1 MSHPVHSE
9 WIGLP
14 TPAGTMAA
22 FLALP
27 PGGRGPGLLLVQE
40 IFGVNEHIRE
50 VAQQYALAGFVVLAP
65 DVFWRQ
71 APRVELGYEGA
82 DREHGMQLASALVPT
97 ELQADLMAALAAL
110 RARPEVRA
118 RADTRTST
126 HTSANTG
133 ANTKPDAH
141 PPAKIG
147 VIGFCMGGRLAYNA
161 AALGGVDAAVAYYGG
176 GIQQQLGQATQVNC
190 PIQFHYGESDR
201 HIPPEAVEAVRSA
214 FAGREA
220 EVYVYPGSD
229 HGFNCWARASYHA
242 PSAALA
248 LGRSLQ
254 FLAQHL
260 F

>member
-1 MSHPVHSE
+1 MSHPVQTE
-9 WIGLP
+9 WITLP
-14 TPAGTMAA
+14 TPAGQMAA

-27 PGGRGPGLLLVQE
+27 PGGRGPGLLLMQE

-71 APRVELGYEGA
+71 VPRVELGYEGA
-82 DREHGMQLASALVPT
+82 DRERGMQLATALVPA

-110 RARPEVRA
+110 RDRPELSA
-118 RADTRTST
+118 ST
-126 HTSANTG
+126 T
-133 ANTKPDAH
+133 AH
-141 PPAKIG
+141 SPAKIG
-147 VIGFCMGGRLAYNA
+147 VIGYCLGGRLAYNA

-176 GIQQQLGQATQVNC
+176 GIQQQLGLAAQVSC
-190 PIQFHYGESDR
+190 PIQFHYAEADR
-201 HIPPEAVEAVRSA
+201 HIPPEAVDAVRSA
-214 FAGREA
+214 FAGRGA

-229 HGFNCWARASYHA
+229 HGFNCWARASYHP

-248 LGRSLQ
+248 LGRSVQ

>member
-1 MSHPVHSE
+1 MSHPVQTE
-9 WIGLP
+9 WITLP
-14 TPAGTMAA
+14 TPAGQMAA

-27 PGGRGPGLLLVQE
+27 PGGRGPGLLLMQE

-71 APRVELGYEGA
+71 VPRVELGYEGA
-82 DREHGMQLASALVPT
+82 DRERGMQLATALVPA
-97 ELQADLMAALAAL
+97 ELQADLTAALAAL
-110 RARPEVRA
+110 RDRPELSA
-118 RADTRTST
+118 ST
-126 HTSANTG
+126 T
-133 ANTKPDAH
+133 AH
-141 PPAKIG
+141 SPAKIG
-147 VIGFCMGGRLAYNA
+147 VIGYCLGGRLAYNA

-176 GIQQQLGQATQVNC
+176 GIQQQLGLAAQVSC
-190 PIQFHYGESDR
+190 PIQFHYAEADR
-201 HIPPEAVEAVRSA
+201 HIPPEAVDAVRSA
-214 FAGREA
+214 FAGRGA

-229 HGFNCWARASYHA
+229 HGFNCWARASYHP

-248 LGRSLQ
+248 LGRSVQ